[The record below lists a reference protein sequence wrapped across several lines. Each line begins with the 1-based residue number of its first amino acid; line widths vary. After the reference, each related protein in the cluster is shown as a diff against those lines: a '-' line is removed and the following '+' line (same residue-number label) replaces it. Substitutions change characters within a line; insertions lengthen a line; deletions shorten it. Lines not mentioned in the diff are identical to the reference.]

1 MLLDLTLPVTPAM
14 LKEAKELNDPALEGH
29 LGTHFDVMDKEFPLE
44 YTERRGILFDVSRAE
59 GEEIGVGDVA
69 LSKVEP
75 GAFVAFC
82 SGYGEK
88 VAYGA
93 PGYFSK
99 GPMLSYELIDA
110 LLEKQVS
117 MIGLDFGGIRR
128 GKEHIP
134 ADQVCADRGV
144 FVVENLVNLSALEG
158 KVFTVHTYPMAFTGI
173 TGLPCRVIAEIE

>member
-44 YTERRGILFDVSRAE
+44 YTERQGILFDVSRVE
-59 GEEIGVGDVA
+59 GEEIGMGDVD
-69 LSKVEP
+69 LSRVKA
-75 GAFVAFC
+75 GTFVAFY

-93 PGYFSK
+93 TGYFSK
-99 GPMLSYELIDA
+99 GPMLSYELIQA

-117 MIGLDFGGIRR
+117 VIGLDFGGIRR

-144 FVVENLVNLSALEG
+144 FVVENLVNLHQLPEEG
-158 KVFTVHTYPMAFTGI
+158 FTVHTYPMAFLGI
-173 TGLPCRVIAEIE
+173 TGLPCRVVAEI